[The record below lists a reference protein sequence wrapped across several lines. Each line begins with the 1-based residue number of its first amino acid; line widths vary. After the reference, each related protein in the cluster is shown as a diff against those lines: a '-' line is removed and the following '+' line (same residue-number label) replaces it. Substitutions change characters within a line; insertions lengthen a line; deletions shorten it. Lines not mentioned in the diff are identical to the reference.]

1 MHQFSYVRTHIH
13 THAYTGVCKIEDT
26 RYEWNSSAGCFKKK
40 AYIVFLFYFNEKV

>member
-26 RYEWNSSAGCFKKK
+26 RYEWLLEKKNL
-40 AYIVFLFYFNEKV
+40 YRIFILF